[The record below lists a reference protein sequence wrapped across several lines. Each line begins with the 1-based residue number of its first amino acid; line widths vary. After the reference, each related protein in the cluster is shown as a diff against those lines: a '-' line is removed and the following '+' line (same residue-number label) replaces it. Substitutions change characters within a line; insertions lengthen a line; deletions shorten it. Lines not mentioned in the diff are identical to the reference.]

1 MQERIVALDIGL
13 KRIGIAVSDPFNSYA
28 LPDNAYIC
36 VQNLEKDLQNIVQ
49 ILQEK
54 LATIIVCGLP
64 VNADGTVSVQTMRTQ
79 KFIARLKEFIDLP
92 IVTVDERY
100 TTFVAR
106 EHLQGN
112 NSKKMRKSGRVDS
125 VAACYIL
132 EEYLTQRKK
141 NKKGIKV

>member
-13 KRIGIAVSDPFNSYA
+13 KRVGIAVSDPFNSYA

-36 VQNLEKDLQNIVQ
+36 TQNLERDLQNIVQ
-49 ILQEK
+49 IVKEK
-54 LATIIVCGLP
+54 LATVVVCGLP
-64 VNADGTVSVQTMRTQ
+64 VNADGTESVQTVRTK
-79 KFIARLKEFIDLP
+79 KFIERLKEFIDIP

-106 EHLQGN
+106 ESLQVN
-112 NSKKMRKSGRVDS
+112 NSKKTRKSGRVDS

-132 EEYLTQRKK
+132 EEYLNQCKK
-141 NKKGIKV
+141 QKRDK